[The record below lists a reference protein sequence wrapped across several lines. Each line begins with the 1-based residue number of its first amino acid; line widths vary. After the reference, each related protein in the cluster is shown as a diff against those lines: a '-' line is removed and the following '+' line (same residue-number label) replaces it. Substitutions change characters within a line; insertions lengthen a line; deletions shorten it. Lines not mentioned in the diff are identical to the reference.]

1 MGMKQVKA
9 LVDTFST
16 RVFQEGD
23 TTFGEVL
30 KDGKVLATVAQD
42 ADTKKLYSWSG
53 KAHNRAGNLKLVGR
67 STSWNMLCPFNFEV
81 ELDRALD
88 NALSEEFKSW
98 ADGRF

>member
-9 LVDTFST
+9 LVDSFAT

-30 KDGKVLATVAQD
+30 KDGKVLVTVAQD
-42 ADTKKLYSWSG
+42 SDTYKLYSWSG
-53 KAHNRAGNLKLVGR
+53 KAHNRAGKLKLTGR
-67 STSWNMLCPFNFEV
+67 MTSWNKLCPFSFDV

-88 NALSEEFKSW
+88 NALAAEFKSW